1 VKTGTA
7 FFSVDISLLRAAGVK
22 NAQVVLL
29 VLVSIF
35 MVMSTNK
42 QSAKEKREVRKTHSV
57 SKQYI
62 IYTGTQELIIS
73 PQPSYLIIH
82 TIH

>member
-1 VKTGTA
+1 MKTGTA

-42 QSAKEKREVRKTHSV
+42 QSAKEKREVRKTHGV
-57 SKQYI
+57 SKQY